1 MSKAIIYTT
10 PTCIFCHALME
21 WLDSEGF
28 EYEQIDVSDPANHAK
43 AEEVLGHPI
52 EGVPVSIVDGQEIL
66 GFDRPAFKKIMKA
79 QK

>member
-21 WLDSEGF
+21 WLDSQGF
-28 EYEQIDVSDPANHAK
+28 EYTQIDVSNPAEATK
-43 AEEVLGHPI
+43 AEKALGHPI
-52 EGVPVSIVDGQEIL
+52 EGVPISIVDGQEII

>member
-28 EYEQIDVSDPANHAK
+28 EYEQIDVSDPVNHAK
-43 AEEVLGHPI
+43 AEEALGHPI
-52 EGVPVSIVDGQEIL
+52 EGVPVSIVDGQEFTVCAGIIL
-66 GFDRPAFKKIMKA
+66 ASKISPKL
-79 QK
+79 

>member
-28 EYEQIDVSDPANHAK
+28 EYEQIDVSDPVNHAK
-43 AEEVLGHPI
+43 AEEALGHPI
-52 EGVPVSIVDGQEIL
+52 
-66 GFDRPAFKKIMKA
+66 
-79 QK
+79 